1 MEPISS
7 FVKNSEKIRENNE
20 RIYNEIINHP
30 KMKQFM
36 AEHEGEITR
45 SMIQN
50 DLMILKHYI
59 NQPAECETAGEGECL
74 SHPDG
79 FIINLEI
86 RQGRFN
92 MLYTKCP
99 VRAKHEEFI
108 KRESLIP
115 RFQFACDVREVT
127 IDTTLLNGDRSNI
140 VTNAIE
146 KTGKIPRGAGYR

>member
-50 DLMILKHYI
+50 DLMI
-59 NQPAECETAGEGECL
+59 
-74 SHPDG
+74 
-79 FIINLEI
+79 
-86 RQGRFN
+86 
-92 MLYTKCP
+92 
-99 VRAKHEEFI
+99 
-108 KRESLIP
+108 
-115 RFQFACDVREVT
+115 
-127 IDTTLLNGDRSNI
+127 
-140 VTNAIE
+140 
-146 KTGKIPRGAGYR
+146 